1 MSFQKS
7 KRHFGVNHPASQL
20 AIYTF
25 ILYFSHSVIRRIVFL
40 TIGMLMLVERVML
53 WAFPSIGYLLN
64 REDIETAMQLFQARR
79 GEGSTWHFL
88 FFLQYL
94 WMFYLLAIPF
104 IYSLF
109 MPKDNRWNCVFRRQP
124 VSLKGCL
131 YVASAM
137 FVGMQVLGMTTVL
150 IEGTFFKVI
159 SPEMLEAL
167 KRIFKRQLEQSES
180 SSKFYAIL
188 REVNSVGR
196 LGILFFVGA
205 IMPGFVE
212 EVLYRGFFQVMMGR
226 VIKNH
231 HITIFITGFIFSLWH
246 GHLPGLVHRT
256 LGGMFLGYVYVW
268 TGSFVYP
275 CLAHF
280 VNNSI
285 GYLIYFS
292 LSNQDISEVAESV
305 KEGGGFP
312 VQAFVIWGMLF
323 AFLCRKMMDLRDA
336 DGCVACDGDC
346 CESDGMCC
354 GAL

>member
-1 MSFQKS
+1 MSFQES
-7 KRHFGVNHPASQL
+7 KRHVGVNHPASQL

-25 ILYFSHSVIRRIVFL
+25 ILYFSRSFVTYIISWL
-40 TIGMLMLVERVML
+40 IGVLILVERTML
-53 WAFPSIGYLLN
+53 WAFPSVGYLLS
-64 REDIETAMQLFQARR
+64 REDIETAMQLIQARR
-79 GEGSTWHFL
+79 GEGATWHFL
-88 FFLQYL
+88 FFLQYIG
-94 WMFYLLAIPF
+94 MFSLLAIPF
-104 IYSLF
+104 VYSSF
-109 MPKDNRWNCVFRRQP
+109 MPKDNRWHCVFRRQP

-131 YVASAM
+131 YVATAM

-150 IEGTFFKVI
+150 IEGAFFKLI

-167 KRIFKRQLEQSES
+167 KRIFKRQLEQSER

-188 REVNSVGR
+188 REVSSVGR

-212 EVLYRGFFQVMMGR
+212 EVLYRGFFQAMMGR

-231 HITIFITGFIFSLWH
+231 HLTIFITGFFFSLWH

-285 GYLIYFS
+285 GFLIYFY
-292 LSNQDISEVAESV
+292 LSNQDISEVVESV
-305 KEGGGFP
+305 NERGGVP
-312 VQAFVIWGMLF
+312 VQAFVFWGILF
-323 AFLCRKMMDLRDA
+323 VFLCRKMMDLRDT
-336 DGCVACDGDC
+336 DGCVGCDDDGCENGVC
-346 CESDGMCC
+346 CE
-354 GAL
+354 AL